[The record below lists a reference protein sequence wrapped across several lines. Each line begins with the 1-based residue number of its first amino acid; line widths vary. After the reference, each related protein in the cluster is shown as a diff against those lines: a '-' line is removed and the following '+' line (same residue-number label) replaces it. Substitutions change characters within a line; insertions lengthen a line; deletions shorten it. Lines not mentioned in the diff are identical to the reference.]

1 VWPYARYSCAVRDAV
16 AQSLPV
22 VSNTDEDLLDACEAE
37 ALVLEIAVLL
47 VDAYECAIRRNT
59 CDIGVSQ
66 ESV

>member
-1 VWPYARYSCAVRDAV
+1 
-16 AQSLPV
+16 V

-37 ALVLEIAVLL
+37 ALVLEIAVLR
-47 VDAYECAIRRNT
+47 VNAYECAIRRNT

>member
-1 VWPYARYSCAVRDAV
+1 
-16 AQSLPV
+16 V